1 MDRSARARETTT
13 RYAETER
20 LPAHIPFSTQD
31 SADLLARISRSEGDT
46 QSSWRRIEDQLK
58 TLARRLEQTERG
70 QTESSRAVSQAA
82 TEMNI
87 ASREHAQVLDQL
99 GAHVTGLG
107 DRLARLEQGAGTEGF
122 KDAIKALHQGLSR
135 LADQMS
141 ETASH
146 SATQATELA
155 TSIETV
161 ATKLTELREAAQESR
176 QAVEDRIG
184 MLAANV
190 SSLAGRLL
198 EMRDDTGRLAHA
210 LETRVTASE
219 RAIEQLETD
228 RVASAALELRF
239 AASEKAIAQLETAQ
253 AKG

>member
-1 MDRSARARETTT
+1 MDRTPRARETTK

-70 QTESSRAVSQAA
+70 QTESSRAVSQVA

-122 KDAIKALHQGLSR
+122 KDAIKALHQGLSP
-135 LADQMS
+135 
-141 ETASH
+141 ASPIRCRRRRPIPPPRRPN
-146 SATQATELA
+146 SPPA
-155 TSIETV
+155 
-161 ATKLTELREAAQESR
+161 SR
-176 QAVEDRIG
+176 PSRP
-184 MLAANV
+184 
-190 SSLAGRLL
+190 S
-198 EMRDDTGRLAHA
+198 
-210 LETRVTASE
+210 
-219 RAIEQLETD
+219 
-228 RVASAALELRF
+228 
-239 AASEKAIAQLETAQ
+239 
-253 AKG
+253 